1 MKRIV
6 ITATFTLALAAIT
19 VSAAAPGTDA
29 TKNASVACNALKAKI
44 GSTAFTQAYT
54 TFGRCVSNLAQVEQ
68 QNLAAAQAACTAE
81 QADAN
86 FAATH
91 GGKTFVQFYGNGPKG
106 KNAFG
111 NCVSAKAK
119 ASSQAEQQARPNPSR
134 TCRSSRTQMGVIGF
148 NQLYGKNANDR
159 NAFGKC
165 VSKQA
170 HAQTQHELNAAAA
183 CRIEQ
188 GDANFAAYHSG
199 KTFAQAYGT
208 NAGLSNAFGKCVAA
222 KASESAQAQQQV
234 TLSAVKTCLGE
245 QTANPA
251 AFNSKYRTFGRC
263 VSLHA
268 STK

>member
-6 ITATFTLALAAIT
+6 SIAIFTLALAAIS
-19 VSAAAPGTDA
+19 VSAAAPGPDA
-29 TKNASVACNALKAKI
+29 TKNASVACTALKAKI
-44 GSTAFTQAYT
+44 GATAFVQAYT
-54 TFGRCVSNLAQVEQ
+54 TFGRCVSNLAPVEQ
-68 QNLAAAQAACTAE
+68 QNVASSQAACTAE
-81 QADAN
+81 QSDAN

-91 GGKTFVQFYGNGPKG
+91 SGKTFDQYYGNGPKA

-134 TCRSSRTQMGVIGF
+134 SCRSLRTQMGVSPF
-148 NQLYGKNANDR
+148 NQLYGKNASDK

-170 HAQTQHELNAAAA
+170 HLQTQHELDAAAS
-183 CRIEQ
+183 CRAEQ
-188 GDANFAAYHSG
+188 ADANFATAHSG

-208 NAGLSNAFGKCVAA
+208 NAGLSNAFGKCVSG
-222 KASESAQAQQQV
+222 KASENAQAQQQA
-234 TLSAVKTCLGE
+234 TLSAAKTCLVE
-245 QTANPA
+245 QKANAA
-251 AFNSKYRTFGRC
+251 AFTTKYRTFGRC